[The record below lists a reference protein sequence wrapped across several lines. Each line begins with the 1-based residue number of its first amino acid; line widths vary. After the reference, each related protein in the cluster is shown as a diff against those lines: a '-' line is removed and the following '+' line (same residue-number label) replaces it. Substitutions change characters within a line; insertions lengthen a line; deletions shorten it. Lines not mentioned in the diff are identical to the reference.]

1 MKVLM
6 FGWEFPPQITGGLGT
21 ACYGI
26 TKSLAQQKVDIL
38 FVVPKAFGNE
48 DSRYATLQDAGQIPS
63 KYTES
68 GSKEFWEKVQY
79 KEISAKIVPYT
90 TPGFYKKKT
99 EKDILMSKSGEYY
112 ENHNFTPFSGGYGID
127 LWNEIERYSIVTS
140 MLASKE
146 NYDIIHAHEWLTFPA
161 AISAKKISG
170 KPLIVHIHATEFDR
184 NGLNINRDIYNIE
197 KEGMEISNKII
208 TVSNYTRDI
217 VINRYGIHPGKVV
230 AIHNA
235 IDKNTRSDIFRS
247 ERLSDE
253 KIVTFLGRIT
263 FQKGPEYFIEAAY
276 KVLQKQSNVRF
287 VMAGSGDLKD
297 KIVSQVRNLGISA
310 KVSFPGFLRSDEV
323 KKLFSRTD
331 LFVMPSVSEPFGI
344 SPLEALQAKVPVII
358 SKQSGVSEVI
368 RHAIKVDYW
377 DINALSDAI
386 YGVLNYKPLSNLLAS
401 KGSEEVKKLRWEKTG
416 KQIIDVYRSLV

>member
-26 TKSLAQQKVDIL
+26 TKSLAKQNVNVL

-48 DSRYATLQDAGQIPS
+48 DRRFATLQDAGEIPS
-63 KYTES
+63 RYLES
-68 GSKEFWEKVQY
+68 NSRVFWRNVLY
-79 KEISAKIVPYT
+79 KEMSARLVPYT
-90 TPGFYKKKT
+90 TPEDFKKKP
-99 EKDILMSKSGEYY
+99 ENDILRLLPGKDYEISG
-112 ENHNFTPFSGGYGID
+112 FTPFSGRYGID
-127 LWNEIERYSIVTS
+127 LWNEIERYSMVTS
-140 MLASKE
+140 LLAARE

-184 NGLNINRDIYNIE
+184 NSGIINRDIYDIE
-197 KEGMEISNKII
+197 KKGMELSDKII
-208 TVSNYTRDI
+208 AVSNYTKDI
-217 VINRYGIHPGKVV
+217 VTNRYGIHSDKVV
-230 AIHNA
+230 TIHNG
-235 IDKNTRSDIFRS
+235 IDKIAGPAVSKS
-247 ERLSDE
+247 EKLSDE

-297 KIVSQVRNLGISA
+297 KILRQVDNLGISA
-310 KVSFPGFLRSDEV
+310 KVSFPGFLKSDEV
-323 KKLFSRTD
+323 KKLFSQTD
-331 LFVMPSVSEPFGI
+331 VFVMPSVSEPFGI
-344 SPLEALQAKVPVII
+344 TPLEALRSEVPVII

-368 RHAIKVDYW
+368 KHTIKVDYW

-386 YGVLNYKPLSNLLAS
+386 YGVLNYKTLSDLLSS
-401 KGSEEVKKLRWEKTG
+401 KGSNEVNKLRWGKTG
-416 KQIIDVYRSLV
+416 KQILDVYKSLV